1 MKIKLINGTSF
12 KMFPRQYESVEVSV
26 GFEIEQDVTEENF
39 DEKLKEM
46 SKKIKE
52 VLKSE
57 IDVKTAEYLVKAEKM
72 KRDIKKAME
81 K

>member
-26 GFEIEQDVTEENF
+26 GFEIEQDVTEDNF

-46 SKKIKE
+46 SNKIKE

-57 IDVKTAEYLVKAEKM
+57 IDIKTAEYLVKAEKM